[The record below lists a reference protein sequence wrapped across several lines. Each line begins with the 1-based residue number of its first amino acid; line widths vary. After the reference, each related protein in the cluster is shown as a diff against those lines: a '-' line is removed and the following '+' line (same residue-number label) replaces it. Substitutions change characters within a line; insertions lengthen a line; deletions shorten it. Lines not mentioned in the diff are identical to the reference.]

1 MEYYIVYGW
10 ADCPFCV
17 SAKEILEVKQKRHMM
32 VYLDHD
38 DVLLEY
44 FKKTYEHP
52 TVPIVIK
59 KCTQKPDT
67 TLIGGYTDLCDHL
80 DHRKK

>member
-10 ADCPFCV
+10 SDCPFCV
-17 SAKEILEVKQKRHMM
+17 SAKELLDEKNQRYMM

-44 FKKTYEHP
+44 FKKTHEHP
-52 TVPIVIK
+52 TVPIVITK
-59 KCTQKPDT
+59 NTEQLT
-67 TLIGGYTDLCDHL
+67 TALIGGYTELCKHL
-80 DHRKK
+80 ETK

>member
-10 ADCPFCV
+10 TDCPFCV
-17 SAKEILEVKQKRHMM
+17 SAKELLEEKGERYMM

-52 TVPIVIK
+52 TVPIIIK
-59 KCTQKPDT
+59 KNTEETDT
-67 TLIGGYTDLCDHL
+67 ALIGGYTELCNRL
-80 DHRKK
+80 EAQ